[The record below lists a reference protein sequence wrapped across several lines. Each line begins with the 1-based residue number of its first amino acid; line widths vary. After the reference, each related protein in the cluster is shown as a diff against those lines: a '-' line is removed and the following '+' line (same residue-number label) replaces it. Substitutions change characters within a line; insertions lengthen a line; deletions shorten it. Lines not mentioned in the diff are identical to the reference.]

1 MFKENLNVL
10 EEKLNMHQS
19 VVTEFKDVLISNFKN
34 NKAANDIVPINELK
48 QSDTKWEALL
58 KEWTW

>member
-48 QSDTKWEALL
+48 QSDTK
-58 KEWTW
+58 